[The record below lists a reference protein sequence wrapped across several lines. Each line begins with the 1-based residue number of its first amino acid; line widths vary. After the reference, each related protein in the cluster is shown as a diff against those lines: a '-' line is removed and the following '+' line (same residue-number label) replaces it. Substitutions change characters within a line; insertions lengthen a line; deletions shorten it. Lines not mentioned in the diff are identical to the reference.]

1 MGAFGGKIISTLFT
15 RSYWIFQ
22 IFTMATSTPADT
34 CATSCPVKDANPY
47 ERIIIDS
54 EKKPDL
60 KKEMEDATD
69 LLDYVMC
76 RVPDPEDAKYK
87 DDEDAYEDD
96 LEEMQ
101 TKTDKVKPKSFPYTF
116 YLMDDKQE
124 KAYDEVIFS
133 NYRGP
138 VYWNDCGR
146 DFIVDPNQPKENFE
160 PENMHK
166 LVYTSLK
173 PLKIYA
179 GGEKAL
185 TARSLCEGV
194 AKVGFNPGEHHF
206 LENIQI
212 QMREID
218 GEEVVTIVFYAGPEQ

>member
-1 MGAFGGKIISTLFT
+1 
-15 RSYWIFQ
+15 
-22 IFTMATSTPADT
+22 
-34 CATSCPVKDANPY
+34 
-47 ERIIIDS
+47 
-54 EKKPDL
+54 
-60 KKEMEDATD
+60 
-69 LLDYVMC
+69 
-76 RVPDPEDAKYK
+76 
-87 DDEDAYEDD
+87 
-96 LEEMQ
+96 MQ
-101 TKTDKVKPKSFPYTF
+101 TKTDKIKPKSFPYTF
-116 YLMDDKQE
+116 YIMDDKQE
-124 KAYDEVIFS
+124 KAYDEAIFS
-133 NYRGP
+133 NYRGS
-138 VYWNDCGR
+138 VFWNDCGR

-206 LENIQI
+206 LENIQV

-218 GEEVVTIVFYAGPEQ
+218 GEEVVTIVFYAGTIASFWAE

>member
-1 MGAFGGKIISTLFT
+1 ML
-15 RSYWIFQ
+15 Q
-22 IFTMATSTPADT
+22 
-34 CATSCPVKDANPY
+34 
-47 ERIIIDS
+47 
-54 EKKPDL
+54 
-60 KKEMEDATD
+60 
-69 LLDYVMC
+69 
-76 RVPDPEDAKYK
+76 
-87 DDEDAYEDD
+87 DAYEDD

-101 TKTDKVKPKSFPYTF
+101 TKTDKIKPKSFPYTF
-116 YLMDDKQE
+116 YIMDDKQE
-124 KAYDEVIFS
+124 KAYDEAIFS
-133 NYRGP
+133 NYRGS
-138 VYWNDCGR
+138 VFWNDCGR

-206 LENIQI
+206 LENIQV

-218 GEEVVTIVFYAGPEQ
+218 GEEVVTIVFYAGPEQWSENKIRNLSQIYKSTKHGTNTLLSNVILILQIDISKLTWQDFNNR

>member
-1 MGAFGGKIISTLFT
+1 ML
-15 RSYWIFQ
+15 Q
-22 IFTMATSTPADT
+22 
-34 CATSCPVKDANPY
+34 
-47 ERIIIDS
+47 
-54 EKKPDL
+54 
-60 KKEMEDATD
+60 
-69 LLDYVMC
+69 
-76 RVPDPEDAKYK
+76 
-87 DDEDAYEDD
+87 DAYEDD

-101 TKTDKVKPKSFPYTF
+101 TKTDKIKPKSFPYTF
-116 YLMDDKQE
+116 YIMDDKQE
-124 KAYDEVIFS
+124 KAYDEAIFS

-138 VYWNDCGR
+138 VFWNDCGR

-206 LENIQI
+206 LENIQV

-218 GEEVVTIVFYAGPEQ
+218 GEEVVTIVFYAGPEQWSENKIRNLSQIYKSTKHGTNTLLSNVILILQIDISKLTWQDFNNR